1 MIAGSCRWLRRVGAV
16 GALVAALLATGATPA
31 SAHSV
36 GGVGATNFRTT
47 LEHFSGAPGVELRVV
62 ENGSR
67 LELEAES
74 ETVVRGYQNE
84 PYARVGPDGV
94 YVNENSPAYYLNT
107 DRYGVTTV
115 PASADPKKAPS
126 WRKISDEPVFRWHDH
141 RTHWMQT
148 TLPPVV
154 SRSPDEVHRISR
166 WTITFDRGGTSL
178 TATGSLSWVPGPSP
192 WGWFAAAAVLL
203 VVPALVVGFGRRRT
217 FTALGVAV
225 LLVVVADAAH
235 SVGVVLLEAS
245 RTDAFVSLL
254 PQVAVWAIG
263 GLASWLLF
271 RGRDAGTWAAAVVGV
286 CVAAASG
293 FPDLPVFWRSSAP
306 TVLPLGVDR
315 LTVVVGLGVGLGLA
329 GALALQLLLQ
339 RRRGAGSVQRLAPV
353 GTDLAEA
360 TPEAAA
366 TNAPEPD
373 ADQPLPVDAGSETS
387 DDPEPLGAPGGHVR
401 GPRISRRHAVGL
413 AVAGG
418 AGAVAGAGLQL
429 AASPDQPTPT
439 APTNT
444 VALGSVGSQ
453 TVPFHGARQAGIATP
468 IQRQAHARIA
478 AFDLVPG
485 ADAAALRTLL
495 QRWTTAAE
503 ALTTGR
509 PAGNR
514 TDTMTADS
522 GPAALTVTVGFGPSL
537 FGTVF
542 PASAR
547 PAALAPLPAFGGESL
562 DAARS
567 DGDLGVLV
575 CADDPVVVF
584 SALRTLEQLAAGVA
598 TPRWQFAG
606 FTRGRGVTTNEGA
619 TVRNLMGQ
627 LDGTKNP
634 KPSEATFGKTV
645 FVSADGWM
653 RGGSYLVVRRIRM
666 LLDEWEELPVTAQE
680 QVIGRKKASGAPLSG
695 GVETT
700 PANFG
705 RRGPDGELLIP
716 ADSHVRLAAAAF
728 NRGAAM
734 LRRGYSFADPQPGGG
749 VEAGLI
755 FLAWQADPRT
765 GFVPVHQNLIAG
777 KDRLSR
783 FTRHEAGALF
793 AMPGGVTRGE
803 YLGQRLFEEAGL

>member
-1 MIAGSCRWLRRVGAV
+1 MIAGSSPWLRRAAV
-16 GALVAALLATGATPA
+16 LAVLVIALLGIGAGPA
-31 SAHSV
+31 AAHTV

-47 LEHFSGAPGVELRVV
+47 LEQFSGVPGVELRVV

-67 LELEAES
+67 LELRD
-74 ETVVRGYQNE
+74 TTDTPVVVRGYQNE

-94 YVNENSPAYYLNT
+94 FVNEYSPAYYLNT

-115 PASADPKKAPS
+115 PESADPKKAPK
-126 WRKISDEPVFRWHDH
+126 WRKISGDQVFRWHDH

-154 SRSPDEVHRISR
+154 SQAPDDFHEISR
-166 WTITFDRGGTSL
+166 WTVTLDHGGTL
-178 TATGSLSWVPGPSP
+178 LTGSGTLAWVPGPAP

-203 VVPALVVGFGRRRT
+203 VVPALVVAFGRRW
-217 FTALGVAV
+217 ALPVLGGVVA
-225 LLVVVADAAH
+225 LIVVAD
-235 SVGVVLLEAS
+235 VVHNFGATLLEGRGAVAS
-245 RTDAFVSLL
+245 LG
-254 PQVAVWAIG
+254 PQVAVWGIG
-263 GLASWLLF
+263 GVAVWLLV
-271 RGRDAGTWAAAVVGV
+271 RRRDAGPWAAAVFGV
-286 CVAAASG
+286 CVAIASG
-293 FPDLPVFWRSSAP
+293 IADLPVFWRSSAP

-315 LTVVVGLGVGLGLA
+315 LTVVVGLGVGFGLV
-329 GALALQLLLQ
+329 GALALQLLRGRHGQ
-339 RRRGAGSVQRLAPV
+339 RVVPLNAA
-353 GTDLAEA
+353 
-360 TPEAAA
+360 PEAAA
-366 TNAPEPD
+366 AVPEAVP
-373 ADQPLPVDAGSETS
+373 AAETVSEAGAG
-387 DDPEPLGAPGGHVR
+387 PR
-401 GPRISRRHAVGL
+401 GVRISRRQAVGL

-429 AASPDQPTPT
+429 AASSDQPTAA
-439 APTNT
+439 APETTT
-444 VALGSVGSQ
+444 VPLGSVGDRI
-453 TVPFHGARQAGIATP
+453 VPFRGARQAGISTP
-468 IQRQAHARIA
+468 VQRQSHARIA

-485 ADAAALRTLL
+485 ADADALRALL

-503 ALTTGR
+503 ALTAGR
-509 PAGNR
+509 PAGDR

-522 GPAALTVTVGFGPSL
+522 GPAGLTITVGFGPSL
-537 FGTVF
+537 FGKADI
-542 PASAR
+542 PAGAR
-547 PAALAPLPAFGGESL
+547 PEALTPLPAFPGETL
-562 DAARS
+562 DATRS
-567 DGDLGVLV
+567 NGDLGVLV
-575 CADDPVVVF
+575 AADDSVVVF

-645 FVSADGWM
+645 FVADDGWM

-666 LLDEWEELPVTAQE
+666 LLDEWEDLPVAAQE

-705 RRGPDGELLIP
+705 RRGSDGELMIP
-716 ADSHVRLAAAAF
+716 ADSHMRLATAAF

-765 GFVPVHQNLIAG
+765 GFIPVQQNLIAG
-777 KDRLSR
+777 HDRLSA
-783 FTRHEAGALF
+783 FTRHETSALF
-793 AMPGGVTRGE
+793 AMPGGVATGE
-803 YLGQRLFEEAGL
+803 FLGQRLFDEVGR